1 MSDSPDTC
9 GRKRESG
16 KKKISGYVWTGPYTT
31 LDVNF
36 VKKNKYDLS
45 FPILNNARRHKS

>member
-1 MSDSPDTC
+1 MSDSPDTVWTEC
-9 GRKRESG
+9 ESG

-36 VKKNKYDLS
+36 VKKTNM
-45 FPILNNARRHKS
+45 I

>member
-1 MSDSPDTC
+1 MLDSPDTC

-16 KKKISGYVWTGPYTT
+16 KKKISGYVWTGPYNT
-31 LDVNF
+31 LNVNF
-36 VKKNKYDLS
+36 VKKKIYDLS